1 VKAWQTRP
9 PVTLEIIALA
19 LATTIRPT
27 SLAAVYALLASDVPR
42 RLMGA
47 YVAAGLVFTIAV
59 GMLIVGAFDGIDLGA
74 GSGRTKAIAQLA
86 GGIVVLAF
94 AVGVLTGRVG
104 GKRGEDAV
112 RPGGRWN
119 DLLHRRLTLR
129 TAALAGPLTH
139 VPGLFYLV
147 ALNLIVAH
155 NTSPLAGL
163 AELVVYNVI
172 WFAIPIAAL
181 AVCFVR
187 PAAARDAVQ
196 AIQDWTR
203 RHARTIVLVVAF
215 VVGAVLVLRGVLG
228 L

>member
-1 VKAWQTRP
+1 
-9 PVTLEIIALA
+9 VTLEIIALA

-47 YVAAGLVFTIAV
+47 YVG
-59 GMLIVGAFDGIDLGA
+59 
-74 GSGRTKAIAQLA
+74 
-86 GGIVVLAF
+86 
-94 AVGVLTGRVG
+94 
-104 GKRGEDAV
+104 
-112 RPGGRWN
+112 
-119 DLLHRRLTLR
+119 
-129 TAALAGPLTH
+129 
-139 VPGLFYLV
+139 
-147 ALNLIVAH
+147 
-155 NTSPLAGL
+155 AGL
-163 AELVVYNVI
+163 AELVVYNLI

-203 RHARTIVLVVAF
+203 RHARTIVVVVAF
-215 VVGAVLVLRGVLG
+215 VVGGVLVLRGVLG